1 MDPEGIHLNELDKK
15 RKTNTIEFH
24 SYLDFEKQKQMNKQ
38 PKKKSKMRHVIM
50 ENKWIVLRGEGRGPW
65 EKIVRGSRRHQLP
78 VLG

>member
-38 PKKKSKMRHVIM
+38 PKKKKA
-50 ENKWIVLRGEGRGPW
+50 KWDM
-65 EKIVRGSRRHQLP
+65 
-78 VLG
+78 